1 MLAIYRLLL
10 VVVYPFLPL
19 YLRLRALRSKEDA
32 LRLSERY
39 GVASIARPKGVVIWL
54 HAASIGESI
63 AALVLAKNMLRAK
76 PRYHVLLTSGTVT
89 SAALIKK
96 RLDEYDLAGKLI
108 HQYIPLDCPS
118 WARRFLD
125 HWQPQLAVMVESD
138 LWPNIILET
147 AEKNIPLV
155 MASAQLSERSL
166 AWWLGAGR
174 GLAKRVFPLFDR
186 VFATDEIQAKRFA
199 RLPLAEDS
207 SVAVGGSLKASAPP
221 LADSPELRAM
231 ITKGAAKRKVI
242 ALLSSHEGEEEL
254 FLQALTPLDK
264 ETYFAVI
271 TPRHPHRVIKTE
283 GFTSKTYSKGERP
296 TASDTIFIVDA
307 LGMLGGIIR
316 SADIIVLGGGF
327 AKLGGHN
334 PMEVA
339 ALGKGLISGAHIFKN
354 QVSFDLLHKHD
365 GVIFCQSAEDLTEQ
379 ITTLLKSPPLR
390 KSLNEGAITAYKTLT
405 NKTNAITEHSLNLIT
420 ESA

>member
-10 VVVYPFLPL
+10 LVVYPFLPL
-19 YLRLRALRSKEDA
+19 YLRLRVLRDKEDSP
-32 LRLSERY
+32 RLSERY
-39 GVASIARPKGVVIWL
+39 GVASNPRPKGVVIWL

-89 SAALIKK
+89 SAALIA
-96 RLDEYDLAGKLI
+96 RRAQEYGLGGRLI
-108 HQYIPLDCPS
+108 HQYIPLDYPS
-118 WARRFLD
+118 WVRRFLE

-147 AEKNIPLV
+147 AKKNIPLV

-166 AWWLGAGR
+166 AWWLGIGQ
-174 GLAKRVFPLFDR
+174 GLARRIFPLFNK
-186 VFATDEIQAKRFA
+186 VFATDEIQAKRLA
-199 RLPLAEDS
+199 RLPLVKD

-221 LADSPELRAM
+221 LADSPELRTM
-231 ITKGAAKRKVI
+231 ITKSAARRKII

-254 FLQALTPLDK
+254 FLQALSSLDK
-264 ETYFAVI
+264 ETYFAII
-271 TPRHPHRVIKTE
+271 TPRHPNRIVKTE
-283 GFTSKTYSKGERP
+283 GFTSKTYSGGERP
-296 TASDTIFIVDA
+296 TASDNIFIVDA

-316 SADIIVLGGGF
+316 TADIIVLGGGF

-339 ALGKGLISGAHIFKN
+339 ALGKGLISGKHIFKN
-354 QVSFDLLHKHD
+354 QTSFDLLRKHH
-365 GVIFCQSAEDLTEQ
+365 GVIFCQSAKELQEQ
-379 ITTLLKSPPLR
+379 ITTLLKSPR
-390 KSLNEGAITAYKTLT
+390 KRRRLNDGAMAAYKALT
-405 NKTNAITEHSLNLIT
+405 DETNAITKHSLNLIT
-420 ESA
+420 EST